1 MNCPP
6 PTYPVQ
12 RATRVHLADAPPV
25 VLRGDDGSS
34 ISGRLEVVSINGGL
48 LSLARPRQ
56 HGSVVKLMFVTD
68 RGPVLALAELLPP
81 LSWVHQ
87 PFRFLE
93 FGQRAERAL
102 RAAIENWLGASRETE
117 WIEQYRAAI
126 SKQGPPRSGRLK
138 KIFAALATSAAGASV
153 LVYLIHHFK

>member
-6 PTYPVQ
+6 PIYPVQ
-12 RATRVHLADAPPV
+12 RAARVHLADAPPV
-25 VLRGDDGSS
+25 VLRGEDGSS
-34 ISGRLEVVSINGGL
+34 ISGRLEVVSLNGGL

-102 RAAIENWLGASRETE
+102 RAAIENWMGTARENE

-126 SKQGPPRSGRLK
+126 SKQGPPRTGRWK
-138 KIFAALATSAAGASV
+138 KVVAALGTSAAGAGA
-153 LVYLIHHFK
+153 LVYLLHHFR

>member
-6 PTYPVQ
+6 PIYPVQ
-12 RATRVHLADAPPV
+12 RAARVHLADAPPV

-34 ISGRLEVVSINGGL
+34 TSGRLEVVSINGGL

-56 HGSVVKLMFVTD
+56 HGSVVKLMFVTE

-102 RAAIENWLGASRETE
+102 RSAIESWLGAARETE

-126 SKQGPPRSGRLK
+126 SQQGPPRSGRLK
-138 KIFAALATSAAGASV
+138 KIFTALCTSAAGAAA
-153 LVYLIHHFK
+153 LVYLLHHFK